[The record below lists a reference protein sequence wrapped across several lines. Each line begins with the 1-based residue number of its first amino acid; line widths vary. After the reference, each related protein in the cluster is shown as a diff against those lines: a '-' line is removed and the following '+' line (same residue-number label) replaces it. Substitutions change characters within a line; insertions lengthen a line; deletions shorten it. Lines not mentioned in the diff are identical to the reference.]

1 MYYST
6 PKWKCNEEEE
16 ELCFYNSKKKRRIIP
31 ILHWSSSLSIP
42 TEEPKK
48 YSIVLWRFSQWC
60 PIVLCWETF
69 FEPSIWSETK
79 NLCVVCKTFMK
90 PKNCNVFKICN
101 VCDVRRL
108 WKRIKNPRTTTLML
122 WKNYFWAAR
131 VACFTY
137 DYAMESR
144 WKKTK
149 QNYVLTEDY
158 ALPLHKIEFWFFLI
172 FFCFNFE
179 NCRLKCSR
187 ACAASLRIRDWKIKK
202 FYLNRFG
209 THVLIFVKWKQLLKY
224 WVFQQV
230 LNRNFAK
237 KSYHKRKS

>member
-202 FYLNRFG
+202 FYLNPFNSFLDLCFSNGR
-209 THVLIFVKWKQLLKY
+209 
-224 WVFQQV
+224 
-230 LNRNFAK
+230 
-237 KSYHKRKS
+237 

>member
-1 MYYST
+1 MGDGGFQFNPAAGQSGGGAADPGNSMPGAPFQFWFCDLKPWFLWTHLDRWWCTT
-6 PKWKCNEEEE
+6 PLQNE
-16 ELCFYNSKKKRRIIP
+16 SATKKKKNSVFTTLRRKEEIIP

-144 WKKTK
+144 WKKP
-149 QNYVLTEDY
+149 N
-158 ALPLHKIEFWFFLI
+158 
-172 FFCFNFE
+172 
-179 NCRLKCSR
+179 
-187 ACAASLRIRDWKIKK
+187 
-202 FYLNRFG
+202 
-209 THVLIFVKWKQLLKY
+209 
-224 WVFQQV
+224 
-230 LNRNFAK
+230 
-237 KSYHKRKS
+237 